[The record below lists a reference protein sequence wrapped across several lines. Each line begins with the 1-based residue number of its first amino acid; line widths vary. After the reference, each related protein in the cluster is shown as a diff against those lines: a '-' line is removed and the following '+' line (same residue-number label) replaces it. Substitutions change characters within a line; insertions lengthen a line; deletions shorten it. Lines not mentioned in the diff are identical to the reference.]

1 VRVRATGA
9 PQRGFYI
16 MIHSNT
22 CSRAALQCLTATGH
36 RLCWWGFLISD
47 VRLRVV
53 VNVVMFFAHTPP
65 ESDHSTPGQK

>member
-1 VRVRATGA
+1 
-9 PQRGFYI
+9 

-53 VNVVMFFAHTPP
+53 VNVFMFFALRAFGGCECCRKTLLPWV
-65 ESDHSTPGQK
+65 